1 MEEFQD
7 ARCTWVRFSETNI
20 AEAKNYD
27 VIVTPSGTGES
38 SDSQKLLKAY
48 VGDPNVVIVQ
58 VGWAPGDSPMGQL
71 GAGKRIVEIE
81 EENNGQK
88 VKYTWRVN
96 CIFYSF
102 HDIFSGH
109 ADQRGL
115 LRFVQTF
122 KNRDTVIITHGNEG
136 CRDALEKA
144 INEKIPGLKIFKP
157 NYGWG
162 FDIKTRSPIPP
173 KESYQTEPQ
182 VVIAAVLP
190 NPRGLEP
197 DNEWV
202 ELMNIGP
209 ERVNLNGWYICD
221 NAGIYVIDRDI
232 YLEPHQSIKI
242 YGREYNPIR
251 DEKGVWLANDRDCVH
266 LFKPTGEEVSRCCWK
281 RRLDPDEVLPC
292 GR

>member
-38 SDSQKLLKAY
+38 SDSKGLLKEY
-48 VGDPNVVIVQ
+48 VRYENVVVIK
-58 VGWAPGDSPMGQL
+58 VGWAPSNSPMGQL
-71 GAGKRIVEIE
+71 GERKSHVDIDGT
-81 EENNGQK
+81 
-88 VKYTWRVN
+88 KYERKCEVQ
-96 CIFYSF
+96 IF
-102 HDIFSGH
+102 HDLFSGH

-115 LRFVQTF
+115 LRFVQAF
-122 KNRDTVIITHGNEG
+122 KTLDTVIITHGNEKS
-136 CRDALEKA
+136 RDALETVIK
-144 INEKIPGLKIFKP
+144 NEIPGLKIFKP
-157 NYGWG
+157 YYGLG

-173 KESYQTEPQ
+173 KESYQPEPQ

-190 NPRGLEP
+190 NPKGSEP
-197 DNEWV
+197 DDEWV

-209 ERVNLNGWYICD
+209 ERVNLKGWYICD

-242 YGREYNPIR
+242 YGWEYNPKGDTR
-251 DEKGVWLANDRDCVH
+251 GVWLANDKDCVH
-266 LFKPTGEEVSRCCWK
+266 LFKPTGEEVSRCCWERSLK
-281 RRLDPDEVLPC
+281 PDEVLPC